1 MADTPKDSSAGDSGP
16 SNQDWE
22 SRWHRLS
29 EAAEPTFWGY
39 LGCRFVS
46 ADEQAGR
53 VVISLD
59 VKPHHLNVLG
69 IIHGGVLSTLL
80 DNAMGLAVMMV
91 RPDDKVVTTNLNVH
105 FVSSLREGTLLV
117 TAEVVHQSRRMITA
131 TGMIHGDGGQL
142 TAMGT
147 GSFRVI

>member
-1 MADTPKDSSAGDSGP
+1 MADTSGNITASGSGP
-16 SNQDWE
+16 SNQEQE
-22 SRWHRLS
+22 SRWQRLS

-39 LGCRFVS
+39 LGCRIVS

-53 VVISLD
+53 IVISLN

-69 IIHGGVLSTLL
+69 IIHGGVLSSLL
-80 DNAMGLAVMMV
+80 DNAMGLAVMIA

-105 FVSSLREGTLLV
+105 FVSSLREGTLFV

-131 TGMIHGDGGQL
+131 TGMIRGDGGQL